1 MALGSSSLAP
11 RALGSLRRRVLL
23 HRRGLAALLVA
34 AAVLLGLQA
43 VAAPPPATT
52 SVWSAARDLTA
63 GAVLGPGDLVPIA
76 LTDDA
81 LPTGALAVTSDP
93 TGRLLASPV
102 RAGETLT
109 DVRLLGEWLLE
120 AMPGLVATP
129 VRLGDAA
136 VLDLLAVGDAVDVV
150 ATDPAGTTEPEVLVT
165 DARVLVV
172 PRPSRRAEAAGTP
185 GGLVVL
191 GVPED
196 DAARVS
202 SAAVS
207 RYLSVLLRR

>member
-1 MALGSSSLAP
+1 MALGTPSLAP
-11 RALGSLRRRVLL
+11 RALGALRRRVLL

-43 VAAPPPATT
+43 IAAPPPATT
-52 SVWSAARDLTA
+52 SVWSASRDLAA
-63 GAVLGPGDLVPIA
+63 GAVLGPGDLV
-76 LTDDA
+76 A
-81 LPTGALAVTSDP
+81 LPLAEEVVPAGALPASSDP
-93 TGRLLASPV
+93 TGRLLASPM
-102 RAGETLT
+102 RAGEALT
-109 DVRLLGEWLLE
+109 DVRLLGEGLLE

-136 VLDLLAVGDAVDVV
+136 VLDLLAAGDAVDVV
-150 ATDPAGTTEPEVLVT
+150 ATDPAGVTDPEVLVT

-172 PRPSRRAEAAGTP
+172 PRASRRDDAAGTP

-191 GVPED
+191 GVPDEV
-196 DAARVS
+196 AASVS

-207 RYLSVLLRR
+207 RYLSVLLGR